1 MKLRVHTWGGLGS
14 QLFALSLI
22 FDLMRKFPKKRIE
35 LLHHT
40 AGVTRRLF
48 ELDFML
54 SPKTNLIVRDDFTIK
69 SNLEIVGITKI
80 LKKNLLICVK
90 YILNKIRISINL
102 DKYKSI
108 KKIKPWSIELRGH
121 YSKRP
126 VSSEFLEYCLKTFN
140 YNPNE
145 QKKYSN
151 TLIVHYRLGDLLTL
165 PEKSIIQPEM
175 IITEII
181 GVLKFKDITN
191 LDVYSDSPEV
201 AKKMLSPIDSLVE
214 TVRYTDV
221 TTREVI
227 ENSIHAQYFI
237 GTNSKVSIWILKL
250 RNHLGVYSTILEN

>member
-1 MKLRVHTWGGLGS
+1 MKLRVHSWGGLGS

-22 FDLMRKFPKKRIE
+22 FDLMKKSPKKRIE

-54 SPKTNLIVRDDFTIK
+54 SPKIQLIVRNDFILEA
-69 SNLEIVGITKI
+69 NLEGKKITKT
-80 LKKNLLICVK
+80 LKINLLMFIK
-90 YILNKIRISINL
+90 YILNKLKLSINF
-102 DKYKSI
+102 DMYNSI
-108 KKIKPWSIELRGH
+108 KMIKPWSIELRGH

-140 YNPNE
+140 YNSSE

-175 IITEII
+175 MITEII

-214 TVRYTDV
+214 TVRYIDV

-250 RNHLGVYSTILEN
+250 RNHLGVFSKILEN